1 MPDTGY
7 WTAEFKKDGRRTT
20 LNVRAV
26 LLPVWLM
33 GFFFWLPILLILSL
47 CFIQGR
53 DISLGNGQ
61 LLCLITDF
69 AVFGIG
75 SLFSG
80 KDLGVLSELNLYLHL
95 SVLLFVREKIA
106 VPDDRIIKA
115 GQGKL

>member
-1 MPDTGY
+1 MGCTSPGFD
-7 WTAEFKKDGRRTT
+7 
-20 LNVRAV
+20 
-26 LLPVWLM
+26 LM
-33 GFFFWLPILLILSL
+33 GLFGGLPFLLFFSFRVIK
-47 CFIQGR
+47 GR

-106 VPDDRIIKA
+106 VPVDRIIKA